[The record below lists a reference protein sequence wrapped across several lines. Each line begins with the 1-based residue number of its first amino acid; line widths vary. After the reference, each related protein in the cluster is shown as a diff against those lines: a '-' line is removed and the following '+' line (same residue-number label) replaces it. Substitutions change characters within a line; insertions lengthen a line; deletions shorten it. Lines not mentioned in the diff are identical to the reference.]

1 MKALHAHFLIPSLA
15 ALLCAAASAA
25 AADKPADT
33 APLTGSAFVS
43 KAAQAGMTE
52 VELGKVALDK
62 SKDNDVRQ
70 FADRMVK
77 DHSKANNEL
86 MDIVKRKNMT
96 APATL
101 DAKHRA
107 MVDALKGKSGEAFNA
122 AYAEHMAMD
131 HDKAV
136 DLFKAAARSKDL
148 DAELSGFA
156 QKTLPTLEEHKQMA
170 DSLKAHETAESAPA
184 QSG

>member
-1 MKALHAHFLIPSLA
+1 MKDQHAPFLVPSLA

-25 AADKPADT
+25 AADKADS

-43 KAAQAGMTE
+43 KAAQAGMAE

-62 SKDNDVRQ
+62 SKDKDVRQ

-77 DHSKANNEL
+77 DHSKANDEL

-96 APATL
+96 VPATL

-131 HDKAV
+131 HDKAL
-136 DLFKAAARSKDL
+136 DLFKAASRAKDL

-156 QKTLPTLEEHKQMA
+156 RKTLPTLEEHKHLA
-170 DSLKAHETAESAPA
+170 DTLKAHETAESEPA
-184 QSG
+184 KSRG